1 MLSYLRLFMAMA
13 LFSLPQSPAL
23 SQAYDEMQSRFV
35 RPVLDKSD
43 SNAFRKAGEQ
53 KVRQL
58 LEQSDF
64 HSRNVNVTSNQAYVV
79 NRSADLFYTDD
90 TAPIDYNALLQAI
103 AQARMN
109 NASAPRLVTKPARGY
124 LGVVR
129 TEGWETQF
137 TFYLILQRTTKSFGA
152 EQEEV
157 WQVFLTR
164 PEIKT
169 LD

>member
-1 MLSYLRLFMAMA
+1 MQSYFRFIMAMA
-13 LFSLPQSPAL
+13 LFSMPLSPAL

-35 RPVLDKSD
+35 RPVLGTSD
-43 SNAFRKAGEQ
+43 SNAFRMAGEQ

-90 TAPIDYNALLQAI
+90 TAPIDYDALLQAI
-103 AQARMN
+103 AQARMK
-109 NASAPRLVTKPARGY
+109 SPRAPRLVTQPAPGY

-129 TEGWETQF
+129 TQGWETQF
-137 TFYLILQRTTKSFGA
+137 TFYLMLQRTTKSFGA

-169 LD
+169 P

>member
-1 MLSYLRLFMAMA
+1 MVTFFRFFVVMV
-13 LFSLPQSPAL
+13 LFSLTLSPAVG
-23 SQAYDEMQSRFV
+23 QAYDDMQSRFV
-35 RPVLDKSD
+35 KPVLLKSD
-43 SNAFRKAGEQ
+43 SDAFRMAGEQ

-79 NRSADLFYTDD
+79 NRSADLFYTEDA
-90 TAPIDYNALLQAI
+90 APIDYDALLQAI
-103 AQARMN
+103 STARMT
-109 NASAPRLVTKPARGY
+109 SARAPQLVTKPAPGY

-129 TEGWETQF
+129 TTGWETEF
-137 TFYLILQRTTKSFGA
+137 SFFLVLQRTTKSFGTEE
-152 EQEEV
+152 EQV

-169 LD
+169 R

>member
-1 MLSYLRLFMAMA
+1 MLSYFRFFMAMA

-43 SNAFRKAGEQ
+43 SDAFRMAGEQ

-64 HSRNVNVTSNQAYVV
+64 HARNVNVTSNQAYVV
-79 NRSADLFYTDD
+79 NRSADLFYTDA
-90 TAPIDYNALLQAI
+90 TAPIDYDALLQAI
-103 AQARMN
+103 AQARMKSQN
-109 NASAPRLVTKPARGY
+109 APRLVTKPAPGY

-129 TEGWETQF
+129 TQGWETQF
-137 TFYLILQRTTKSFGA
+137 TFYLMLQRTTKSFGT
-152 EQEEV
+152 EQEAV

-169 LD
+169 P